1 MKWLECLLSLKW
13 LSVFIFA
20 QHAWWI
26 ASDNRY
32 LIGLKCP
39 DSDSSAFLSLVW
51 FWFCSSFLAECW
63 GWHGHISLSQC
74 CNCIIAAGIDFSLR
88 CWYQHSLLI
97 LSQTMCHV
105 IHLFTFLNS
114 QYFYHYILYLCSL
127 HVCTSPKK
135 MSYALLMPLI
145 ITYIQF
151 YFVEMTVHA
160 TSFLS
165 HFSKC
170 AQMKAIMNYLCSC
183 SLPLCISCIPNPLL
197 VIMFLNNK
205 LRWLCFTVQAM
216 VLLCPFRFVCEHSQ
230 GMHDVWSSLRR
241 HRLEL
246 MGFWYNNLGRCFF
259 LVLVNFVC
267 SSYWCTLKWV
277 HVF

>member
-1 MKWLECLLSLKW
+1 MLVSAFSSDIISNYVPRYTFVHLLE
-13 LSVFIFA
+13 LSVF
-20 QHAWWI
+20 
-26 ASDNRY
+26 
-32 LIGLKCP
+32 LPL
-39 DSDSSAFLSLVW
+39 
-51 FWFCSSFLAECW
+51 
-63 GWHGHISLSQC
+63 
-74 CNCIIAAGIDFSLR
+74 
-88 CWYQHSLLI
+88 HSLPLQ
-97 LSQTMCHV
+97 SACMH
-105 IHLFTFLNS
+105 FS
-114 QYFYHYILYLCSL
+114 KKEK
-127 HVCTSPKK
+127 KK